1 MGYSN
6 PGLAGSPQPQLGGLQ
21 NPNMTVTPA
30 GTTISCKAWSFTEG
44 FKPGHH
50 VRE

>member
-1 MGYSN
+1 
-6 PGLAGSPQPQLGGLQ
+6 
-21 NPNMTVTPA
+21 MTVTPVGA
-30 GTTISCKAWSFTEG
+30 TLPCKAWSFTEA